1 MSRTVTIR
9 DYTRILEILAI
20 VVAVVVTTLVA
31 GIMAGALLLGL
42 ILAVMVTYTM
52 TVGAR
57 VSRKL
62 RQVGRAQTEPV
73 TRQLPIVGPE
83 GELLNAQVISEEGGE
98 QGYRVVLTSSGM
110 LIVNADQET
119 VDRLA

>member
-1 MSRTVTIR
+1 MLRTITYR

-31 GIMAGALLLGL
+31 GIVAGALLLGL

-52 TVGAR
+52 TLGAR

-62 RQVGRAQTEPV
+62 REVGRTQTEPV
-73 TRQLPIVGPE
+73 TRQLPVVGPA
-83 GELLNAQVISEEGGE
+83 GELLNAQVISEEGD
-98 QGYRVVLTSSGM
+98 QGYRVVLTSSG
-110 LIVNADQET
+110 IQIINTDQET